1 MVGSPGARG
10 SGGGHHVRAER
21 RRPHGGSPRARAAAA
36 GAPREPARPARCHG
50 AGRAPRS
57 RPPRPDP
64 HHRARRAARPATGRR
79 HRPRAPGPG
88 RRAPHPDHRLPPG
101 AGGGHRGAA
110 AGGSCTQ
117 QRLLLAGT
125 PQTAHGLATDEV
137 TVESAVGHMPAW
149 LVRPSEEHG
158 STAGNEDTWAILIHG
173 HGSARGEALRVIPLL
188 HRLGL
193 TSLAITYRNDVGAPA
208 SADRMHH
215 LGSAEWED
223 TEAAIDFARAHGAR
237 RIVLMGWSMGGGIA
251 LRTSVRSAHREH
263 IAALVLDSPAVD
275 WQDILIYHA
284 TALKAPAR

>member
-64 HHRARRAARPATGRR
+64 HHRARRTARPATGRR

-88 RRAPHPDHRLPPG
+88 RRAPHPDHPRPVLAVDTEEPLQVDRARSNG
-101 AGGGHRGAA
+101 FYW
-110 AGGSCTQ
+110 
-117 QRLLLAGT
+117 AGT

-173 HGSARGEALRVIPLL
+173 HGSARGE
-188 HRLGL
+188 
-193 TSLAITYRNDVGAPA
+193 
-208 SADRMHH
+208 
-215 LGSAEWED
+215 
-223 TEAAIDFARAHGAR
+223 
-237 RIVLMGWSMGGGIA
+237 
-251 LRTSVRSAHREH
+251 
-263 IAALVLDSPAVD
+263 
-275 WQDILIYHA
+275 
-284 TALKAPAR
+284 